1 MKIDNEFKN
10 LIPPLST
17 DEYKQLEENILRDG
31 IRDPLV
37 VWSQEEILV
46 DGHNR
51 YEIAQKHNL
60 PFATKCVDFK
70 DRDEAMLWIIDNQ
83 NGRRN
88 LVPMVRTELKLR
100 KKEILSRK
108 AKKQQGARTDILSTL
123 SKSSFEPIN
132 TRKEIA
138 RSANVSEGTVHKVE
152 TILKKGSDETK
163 QAAREGKISVN
174 EAYKRTVKE
183 NAPPKPDPYDAK
195 AKHQEFVENKGN
207 AKVVSFDD
215 IESDKN
221 NQRIVA
227 LDLYHAIRKVASG
240 FEVMHLNQTVEELA
254 EDAQALT
261 QEERNYLTT
270 QLYSVKNCADTII
283 KALQG
288 DLNGKR

>member
-1 MKIDNEFKN
+1 MNIDNEFKS
-10 LIPPLST
+10 LIPPLSA
-17 DEYKQLEENILRDG
+17 DEYKQLEKNVLRDG
-31 IRDPLV
+31 IIDPLV
-37 VWSQEEILV
+37 VWAQEEILV

-60 PFATKCVDFK
+60 YFATKYVDFK

-88 LVPMVRTELKLR
+88 LVPMVRTELELR

-183 NAPPKPDPYDAK
+183 NMPPKPDIPTAK
-195 AKHQEFVENKGN
+195 EEHQAFQEMK
-207 AKVVSFDD
+207 KTSPVVDFKE
-215 IESDKN
+215 IEIDKD
-221 NQRIVA
+221 NQRIIA
-227 LDLYHAIRKVASG
+227 LDLYAAIRKAASG
-240 FEVMHLNQTVEELA
+240 FQTLSLQTTTAEIE
-254 EDAQALT
+254 EDAAGLT
-261 QEERNYLTT
+261 QEERNYLIT
-270 QLYSVKNCADTII
+270 QMYSVKNCADQII

-288 DLNGKR
+288 GVNGKK